1 MLEALHGL
9 RRVSLA
15 VRPTEEPESPANSMF
30 AITFVFVIFAFVVP
44 ILLLGMKS
52 ENTDIAGADVPWLA
66 PRYTSR
72 YIYICVY
79 LQMYVRRYVCCI
91 HTYNVMFLG
100 PRGAWEAAAVRK

>member
-1 MLEALHGL
+1 MSSFAERNVPFSFIFEALPGL

-52 ENTDIAGADVPWLA
+52 QNTDIAGSDVPWLA
-66 PRYTSR
+66 RAVDGSCGVSQQSQQH
-72 YIYICVY
+72 YII
-79 LQMYVRRYVCCI
+79 
-91 HTYNVMFLG
+91 
-100 PRGAWEAAAVRK
+100 